1 MDTKNR
7 PEIRLLPGHGKRLK
21 RGHPWLY
28 SNEIRVDDSARD

>member
-21 RGHPWLY
+21 RGHSWLY
-28 SNEIRVDDSARD
+28 SNEIRMDDSARD